1 MGKPIV
7 AIVGRPNVGKS
18 TLFNIFANSR
28 ISIVE
33 DTPGVTRDRLYAEGD
48 WLDNQFMMVDTG
60 GIEIMNS
67 DAIAV
72 SIRQQ
77 AEIAIKEA
85 DVILFVCDARSGIVQ
100 EDADVARILRKSGK
114 PIVLAVNKADSPKQE
129 LNVYEFY
136 NLGLGEPFPISAA
149 NHLGIGDLLDAV
161 VAKFPQNKAGVFD
174 NDEDQIKVAL
184 IGRPNVGKSSIFN
197 SLVGQERSI
206 VSDVAGTTRD
216 AIDTP
221 VVRNGQKYLFID
233 TAGMRRKGKIDEP
246 IEKYSIIRSLRAVD
260 RSDVVLMVIDAVD
273 GVTEQDKKI
282 AGYAHEAGKGIVIV
296 VNKWDAYEKDENST
310 LRYTETLRKEL
321 IFMQYAP
328 VVYVSAL
335 TKQRIHRL
343 PEVIN
348 YVAEQN
354 AMRVATSVLNQVI
367 ADAVAINPPPTEK
380 GQRLKIL
387 YATQVK
393 IKPPTFVIFVNE
405 PEIMHFSYQRYLENK
420 LREAFGFEGT
430 PLSMIIR
437 GKKKTNR
444 GWINGCNDVCI
455 MVCRW
460 FCVWLSTFG
469 AVAG

>member
-33 DTPGVTRDRLYAEGD
+33 DTPGVTRDRLYADTE
-48 WLDNQFMMVDTG
+48 WLDNEFMMVDTG
-60 GIEIMNS
+60 GIEIMNT
-67 DAIAV
+67 DKIAV

-77 AEIAIKEA
+77 AQIAIAEA
-85 DVILFVCDARSGIVQ
+85 DVILFVCDARAGITH
-100 EDADVARILRKSGK
+100 EDAEVAKMLRQSKK
-114 PIVLAVNKADSPKQE
+114 PIVLAINKADSPKQE
-129 LNVYEFY
+129 MEIFEFY
-136 NLGLGEPFPISAA
+136 NLGIGEPIPVSAA
-149 NHLGIGDLLDAV
+149 NHLGLGDLLDAV
-161 VAKFPQNKAGVFD
+161 VEKFPETSAYGEDGNE
-174 NDEDQIKVAL
+174 DEIKVAL

-197 SLVGQERSI
+197 TLVGEERSI

-221 VVRNGQKYLFID
+221 VIREGQKFLFID
-233 TAGMRRKGKIDEP
+233 TAGMRRKARIDEP

-260 RSDVVLMVIDAVD
+260 RSDVD

-282 AGYAHEAGKGIVIV
+282 AGYAHEAGKGIVLV
-296 VNKWDAYEKDENST
+296 VNKWDLYDKDNTST
-310 LRYTETLRKEL
+310 LRYTENLRREL
-321 IFMQYAP
+321 VFMQYAP
-328 VVYVSAL
+328 VVFVSAM

-343 PEVIN
+343 PEVIH

-354 AMRVATSVLNQVI
+354 AMRISTSVLNQVVE
-367 ADAVAINPPPTEK
+367 DAIAINPPPTEK

-430 PLSMIIR
+430 PLQMIIR
-437 GKKKTNR
+437 GKNEEE
-444 GWINGCNDVCI
+444 
-455 MVCRW
+455 
-460 FCVWLSTFG
+460 
-469 AVAG
+469 

>member
-296 VNKWDAYEKDENST
+296 VNKWDIYEKDENST
-310 LRYTETLRKEL
+310 LRYTENLRKEL

-328 VVYVSAL
+328 VVFVSAL

-437 GKKKTNR
+437 GKKE
-444 GWINGCNDVCI
+444 DE
-455 MVCRW
+455 
-460 FCVWLSTFG
+460 
-469 AVAG
+469 

>member
-33 DTPGVTRDRLYAEGD
+33 DTPGVTRDRLYADTE
-48 WLDNQFMMVDTG
+48 WLDNEFMMVDTG
-60 GIEIMNS
+60 GIEIMNT
-67 DAIAV
+67 DKIAV

-77 AEIAIKEA
+77 AQIAIAEA
-85 DVILFVCDARSGIVQ
+85 DVILFVCDARAGITH
-100 EDADVARILRKSGK
+100 EDAEVAKMLRQSKK
-114 PIVLAVNKADSPKQE
+114 PIVLAINNADSPKQE
-129 LNVYEFY
+129 MEILEFY
-136 NLGLGEPFPISAA
+136 NLGIGEPIPVSAA
-149 NHLGIGDLLDAV
+149 NHLGLGDLLDAV
-161 VAKFPQNKAGVFD
+161 VEKFPETSAYGEDGNE
-174 NDEDQIKVAL
+174 DEIKVAL

-197 SLVGQERSI
+197 TLVGEERSI

-221 VVRNGQKYLFID
+221 VIREGQKFLFID
-233 TAGMRRKGKIDEP
+233 TAGMRRKARIDEP

-260 RSDVVLMVIDAVD
+260 RSDVVLMVIDAID

-282 AGYAHEAGKGIVIV
+282 AGYAHEAGKGIVLV
-296 VNKWDAYEKDENST
+296 VNKWDLYDKDNTST
-310 LRYTETLRKEL
+310 LRYTENLRREL
-321 IFMQYAP
+321 VFMQYAP
-328 VVYVSAL
+328 VVFVSAM

-343 PEVIN
+343 PEVIH

-354 AMRVATSVLNQVI
+354 AMRISTSVLNQVVE
-367 ADAVAINPPPTEK
+367 DAIAINPPPTEK

-430 PLSMIIR
+430 PLQMIIR
-437 GKKKTNR
+437 GKNEEE
-444 GWINGCNDVCI
+444 
-455 MVCRW
+455 
-460 FCVWLSTFG
+460 
-469 AVAG
+469 

>member
-33 DTPGVTRDRLYAEGD
+33 DTPGVTRDRLYADTE
-48 WLDNQFMMVDTG
+48 WLDNEFMMVDTG
-60 GIEIMNS
+60 GIEIMNT
-67 DAIAV
+67 DKIAV

-77 AEIAIKEA
+77 AQIAIAEA
-85 DVILFVCDARSGIVQ
+85 DVILFVCDARAGITH
-100 EDADVARILRKSGK
+100 EDAEVAKMLRQSKK
-114 PIVLAVNKADSPKQE
+114 PIALAINKADSPKQE
-129 LNVYEFY
+129 MEIFEFY
-136 NLGLGEPFPISAA
+136 NLGIGEPIPVSAA
-149 NHLGIGDLLDAV
+149 NHLGLGDLLDAV
-161 VAKFPQNKAGVFD
+161 VEKFPETSAYGEDGNE
-174 NDEDQIKVAL
+174 DEIKVAL

-197 SLVGQERSI
+197 TLVGEERSI

-221 VVRNGQKYLFID
+221 VIREGQKFLFID
-233 TAGMRRKGKIDEP
+233 TAGMRRKARIDEP

-260 RSDVVLMVIDAVD
+260 RSDVVLMVIDAID

-282 AGYAHEAGKGIVIV
+282 AGYAHEAGKGIVLV
-296 VNKWDAYEKDENST
+296 VNKWDLYDKDNTST
-310 LRYTETLRKEL
+310 LRYTENLRREL
-321 IFMQYAP
+321 VFMQYAP
-328 VVYVSAL
+328 VVFVSAM

-343 PEVIN
+343 PEVIH

-354 AMRVATSVLNQVI
+354 AMRISTSVLNQVVE
-367 ADAVAINPPPTEK
+367 DAIAINPPPTEK

-430 PLSMIIR
+430 PLQMIIR
-437 GKKKTNR
+437 GKNEEE
-444 GWINGCNDVCI
+444 
-455 MVCRW
+455 
-460 FCVWLSTFG
+460 
-469 AVAG
+469 

>member
-33 DTPGVTRDRLYAEGD
+33 DTPGVTRDRLYADTE
-48 WLDNQFMMVDTG
+48 WLDNEFMMVDTG
-60 GIEIMNS
+60 GIEIMNT
-67 DAIAV
+67 DKIAV

-77 AEIAIKEA
+77 AQIAIAEA
-85 DVILFVCDARSGIVQ
+85 DVILFVCDARAGITH
-100 EDADVARILRKSGK
+100 EDAEVAKMLRQSKK
-114 PIVLAVNKADSPKQE
+114 PIVLAINKADSPKQE
-129 LNVYEFY
+129 MEIFEFY
-136 NLGLGEPFPISAA
+136 NLGIGEPIPVSAA
-149 NHLGIGDLLDAV
+149 NHLGLGDLLDAV
-161 VAKFPQNKAGVFD
+161 VEKFPETSAYGEDGNE
-174 NDEDQIKVAL
+174 DEIKVAL

-197 SLVGQERSI
+197 TLVGEERSI

-221 VVRNGQKYLFID
+221 VIREGQKVLFID
-233 TAGMRRKGKIDEP
+233 TAGMRRKARIDEP

-260 RSDVVLMVIDAVD
+260 RSDVVLMVIDAID

-282 AGYAHEAGKGIVIV
+282 AGYAHEAGKGIVLV
-296 VNKWDAYEKDENST
+296 VNKWDLYDKDNTST
-310 LRYTETLRKEL
+310 LRYTENLRREL
-321 IFMQYAP
+321 VFMQYAP
-328 VVYVSAL
+328 VVFVSAM

-343 PEVIN
+343 PEVIH

-354 AMRVATSVLNQVI
+354 AMRISTSVLNQVVE
-367 ADAVAINPPPTEK
+367 DAIAINPPPTEK

-430 PLSMIIR
+430 PLQMIIR
-437 GKKKTNR
+437 GKNEEE
-444 GWINGCNDVCI
+444 
-455 MVCRW
+455 
-460 FCVWLSTFG
+460 
-469 AVAG
+469 

>member
-33 DTPGVTRDRLYAEGD
+33 DTPGVTRDRLYADTE
-48 WLDNQFMMVDTG
+48 WLDNEFMMVDTG
-60 GIEIMNS
+60 GIEIMNT
-67 DAIAV
+67 DKIAV

-77 AEIAIKEA
+77 AQIAIAEA
-85 DVILFVCDARSGIVQ
+85 DVILFVCDARAGITH
-100 EDADVARILRKSGK
+100 EDAEVAKMLRQSKK
-114 PIVLAVNKADSPKQE
+114 PIVLAINKADSPKQE
-129 LNVYEFY
+129 MEIFEFY
-136 NLGLGEPFPISAA
+136 NLGIGEPIPVSAA
-149 NHLGIGDLLDAV
+149 NHLGLGDLLDAV
-161 VAKFPQNKAGVFD
+161 VEKFPETSAYGEDGNE
-174 NDEDQIKVAL
+174 DEIKVAL

-197 SLVGQERSI
+197 TLVGEERSI

-221 VVRNGQKYLFID
+221 VIREGQKFLFID
-233 TAGMRRKGKIDEP
+233 TAGMRRKARIDEP

-260 RSDVVLMVIDAVD
+260 RSDVVLMVIDAID

-282 AGYAHEAGKGIVIV
+282 AGYAHEVGKGIVLV
-296 VNKWDAYEKDENST
+296 VNKWDLYDKDNTST
-310 LRYTETLRKEL
+310 LRYTENLRREL
-321 IFMQYAP
+321 VFMQYAP
-328 VVYVSAL
+328 VVFVSAM

-343 PEVIN
+343 PEVIH

-354 AMRVATSVLNQVI
+354 AMRISTSVLNQVVE
-367 ADAVAINPPPTEK
+367 DAIAINPPPTEK

-430 PLSMIIR
+430 PLQMIIR
-437 GKKKTNR
+437 GKNEEE
-444 GWINGCNDVCI
+444 
-455 MVCRW
+455 
-460 FCVWLSTFG
+460 
-469 AVAG
+469 

>member
-33 DTPGVTRDRLYAEGD
+33 DTPGVTRDRLYADTE
-48 WLDNQFMMVDTG
+48 WLDNEFMMVDTG
-60 GIEIMNS
+60 GIEIMNT
-67 DAIAV
+67 DKIAV

-77 AEIAIKEA
+77 AQIAIAEA
-85 DVILFVCDARSGIVQ
+85 DVILFVCDARAGITH
-100 EDADVARILRKSGK
+100 EDAEVAKMLRQSKK
-114 PIVLAVNKADSPKQE
+114 PIVLAINKADSPKQE
-129 LNVYEFY
+129 MEIFEFY
-136 NLGLGEPFPISAA
+136 NLGIGEPIPVSAA
-149 NHLGIGDLLDAV
+149 NHLGLGDLLDAV
-161 VAKFPQNKAGVFD
+161 VEKFPETSAYGEDGNE
-174 NDEDQIKVAL
+174 DEIKVAL
-184 IGRPNVGKSSIFN
+184 IGHPNVGKSSIFN
-197 SLVGQERSI
+197 TLVGEERSI

-221 VVRNGQKYLFID
+221 VIREGQKFLFID
-233 TAGMRRKGKIDEP
+233 TAGMRRKARIDEP

-260 RSDVVLMVIDAVD
+260 RSDVVLMVIDAID

-282 AGYAHEAGKGIVIV
+282 AGYAHEAGKGIVLV
-296 VNKWDAYEKDENST
+296 VNKWDLYDKDNTST
-310 LRYTETLRKEL
+310 LRYTENLRREL
-321 IFMQYAP
+321 VFMQYAP
-328 VVYVSAL
+328 VVFVSAM

-343 PEVIN
+343 PEVIH

-354 AMRVATSVLNQVI
+354 AMRISTSVLNQVVE
-367 ADAVAINPPPTEK
+367 DAIAINPPPTEK

-430 PLSMIIR
+430 PLQMIIR
-437 GKKKTNR
+437 GKNEEE
-444 GWINGCNDVCI
+444 
-455 MVCRW
+455 
-460 FCVWLSTFG
+460 
-469 AVAG
+469 

>member
-33 DTPGVTRDRLYAEGD
+33 DTPGVTRDRLYADTE
-48 WLDNQFMMVDTG
+48 WLDNEFMMVDTG
-60 GIEIMNS
+60 GIEIMNT
-67 DAIAV
+67 DKIAV

-77 AEIAIKEA
+77 AQIAIAEA
-85 DVILFVCDARSGIVQ
+85 DVILFVCDARAGITH
-100 EDADVARILRKSGK
+100 EDAEVAKMLRQSKK
-114 PIVLAVNKADSPKQE
+114 TIVLAINKADSPKQE
-129 LNVYEFY
+129 MEIFEFY
-136 NLGLGEPFPISAA
+136 NLGIGEPIPVSAA
-149 NHLGIGDLLDAV
+149 NHLGLGDLLDAV
-161 VAKFPQNKAGVFD
+161 VEKFPETSAYGEDGNE
-174 NDEDQIKVAL
+174 DEIKVAL

-197 SLVGQERSI
+197 TLVGEERSI

-221 VVRNGQKYLFID
+221 VIREGQKFLFID
-233 TAGMRRKGKIDEP
+233 TAGMRRKARIDEP

-260 RSDVVLMVIDAVD
+260 RSDVVLMVIDAID
-273 GVTEQDKKI
+273 GITEQDKKI
-282 AGYAHEAGKGIVIV
+282 AGYAHEAGKGIVLV
-296 VNKWDAYEKDENST
+296 VNKWDLYDKDNTST
-310 LRYTETLRKEL
+310 LRYTENLRREL
-321 IFMQYAP
+321 VFMQYAP
-328 VVYVSAL
+328 VVFVSAM

-343 PEVIN
+343 PEVIH

-354 AMRVATSVLNQVI
+354 AMRISTSVLNQVVE
-367 ADAVAINPPPTEK
+367 DAIAINPPPTEK

-430 PLSMIIR
+430 PLQMIIR
-437 GKKKTNR
+437 GKNEEE
-444 GWINGCNDVCI
+444 
-455 MVCRW
+455 
-460 FCVWLSTFG
+460 
-469 AVAG
+469 

>member
-33 DTPGVTRDRLYAEGD
+33 DTPGVTRDRLYADTE
-48 WLDNQFMMVDTG
+48 WLDNEFMMVDTG
-60 GIEIMNS
+60 GIEIMNN
-67 DAIAV
+67 DKIAV

-77 AEIAIKEA
+77 AQIAIAEA
-85 DVILFVCDARSGIVQ
+85 DVILFVCDARAGITH
-100 EDADVARILRKSGK
+100 EDAEVARLLRQSKK

-129 LNVYEFY
+129 MEIFEFY
-136 NLGLGEPFPISAA
+136 NLGIGEPIPVSAA
-149 NHLGIGDLLDAV
+149 NHLGLGDLLDAV
-161 VAKFPQNKAGVFD
+161 VEKFPETSAYGED
-174 NDEDQIKVAL
+174 GDEDEIKVAL

-197 SLVGQERSI
+197 TLVGEERSI

-221 VVRNGQKYLFID
+221 VVRDGQKFLFID
-233 TAGMRRKGKIDEP
+233 TAGMRRKVRIDEP

-260 RSDVVLMVIDAVD
+260 RSDVVLMVIDAID

-282 AGYAHEAGKGIVIV
+282 AGYAHEAGKGIVLV
-296 VNKWDAYEKDENST
+296 VNKWDLYDKDNTST
-310 LRYTETLRKEL
+310 LRYTENLRREL
-321 IFMQYAP
+321 VFMQYAP
-328 VVYVSAL
+328 VVFVSAM

-343 PEVIN
+343 PEVIH

-354 AMRVATSVLNQVI
+354 AMRISTSVLNQVVE
-367 ADAVAINPPPTEK
+367 DAIAINPPPTEK

-430 PLSMIIR
+430 PLQMIIR
-437 GKKKTNR
+437 GKNEEE
-444 GWINGCNDVCI
+444 
-455 MVCRW
+455 
-460 FCVWLSTFG
+460 
-469 AVAG
+469 

>member
-18 TLFNIFANSR
+18 TLFNIFAHSR

-33 DTPGVTRDRLYAEGD
+33 DTPGVTRDRLYADTE
-48 WLDNQFMMVDTG
+48 WLDNEFMMVDTG
-60 GIEIMNS
+60 GIEIMNT
-67 DAIAV
+67 DKIAV

-77 AEIAIKEA
+77 AQIAIAEA
-85 DVILFVCDARSGIVQ
+85 DVILFVCDARAGITH
-100 EDADVARILRKSGK
+100 EDAEVAKMLRQSKK
-114 PIVLAVNKADSPKQE
+114 PIVLAINKADSPKQE
-129 LNVYEFY
+129 MEIFEFY
-136 NLGLGEPFPISAA
+136 NLGIGEPIPVSAA
-149 NHLGIGDLLDAV
+149 NHLGLGDLLDAV
-161 VAKFPQNKAGVFD
+161 VEKFPETSAYGEDGNE
-174 NDEDQIKVAL
+174 DEIKVAL

-197 SLVGQERSI
+197 TLVGEERSI

-221 VVRNGQKYLFID
+221 VIREGQKFLFID
-233 TAGMRRKGKIDEP
+233 TAGMRRKARIDEP

-260 RSDVVLMVIDAVD
+260 RSDVVLMVIDAID
-273 GVTEQDKKI
+273 GITEQDKKI
-282 AGYAHEAGKGIVIV
+282 AGYAHEAGKGIVLV
-296 VNKWDAYEKDENST
+296 VNKWDLYDKDNTST
-310 LRYTETLRKEL
+310 LRYTENLRREL
-321 IFMQYAP
+321 VFMQYAP
-328 VVYVSAL
+328 VVFVSAM

-343 PEVIN
+343 PEVIH

-354 AMRVATSVLNQVI
+354 AMRISTSVLNQVVE
-367 ADAVAINPPPTEK
+367 DAIAINPPPTEK

-430 PLSMIIR
+430 PLQMIIR
-437 GKKKTNR
+437 GKNEEE
-444 GWINGCNDVCI
+444 
-455 MVCRW
+455 
-460 FCVWLSTFG
+460 
-469 AVAG
+469 

>member
-33 DTPGVTRDRLYAEGD
+33 DTPGVTRDRLYADTE
-48 WLDNQFMMVDTG
+48 WLDNEFMMVDTG
-60 GIEIMNS
+60 GIEIMNT
-67 DAIAV
+67 DKIAV

-77 AEIAIKEA
+77 AQIAIAEA
-85 DVILFVCDARSGIVQ
+85 DVILFVCDARAGITH
-100 EDADVARILRKSGK
+100 EDAEVAKMLRQSKK
-114 PIVLAVNKADSPKQE
+114 PIVLAINKADSPKQE
-129 LNVYEFY
+129 MEIFEFY
-136 NLGLGEPFPISAA
+136 NLGIGEPIPVSAA
-149 NHLGIGDLLDAV
+149 NHLGLGDLLDAV
-161 VAKFPQNKAGVFD
+161 VEKFPETSAYGEDGNE
-174 NDEDQIKVAL
+174 DEIKVAL

-197 SLVGQERSI
+197 TLVGEERSI

-221 VVRNGQKYLFID
+221 VIREGQKFLFID
-233 TAGMRRKGKIDEP
+233 TAGMRRKARIDEP

-260 RSDVVLMVIDAVD
+260 RSDVVLMVIDAID

-282 AGYAHEAGKGIVIV
+282 AGYAHEAGKGIVLV
-296 VNKWDAYEKDENST
+296 VNKWDLYDKDNTST
-310 LRYTETLRKEL
+310 LRYTENLRREL
-321 IFMQYAP
+321 VFMQYAP
-328 VVYVSAL
+328 VVFVSAM

-343 PEVIN
+343 PEVIH

-354 AMRVATSVLNQVI
+354 DMRISTSVLNQVVE
-367 ADAVAINPPPTEK
+367 DAIAINPPPTEK

-430 PLSMIIR
+430 PLQMIIR
-437 GKKKTNR
+437 GKNEEE
-444 GWINGCNDVCI
+444 
-455 MVCRW
+455 
-460 FCVWLSTFG
+460 
-469 AVAG
+469 

>member
-7 AIVGRPNVGKS
+7 AIVGQPNVGKS

-33 DTPGVTRDRLYAEGD
+33 DTPGVTRDRLYADTE
-48 WLDNQFMMVDTG
+48 WLDNEFMMVDTG
-60 GIEIMNS
+60 GIEIMNT
-67 DAIAV
+67 DKIAV

-77 AEIAIKEA
+77 AQIAIAEA
-85 DVILFVCDARSGIVQ
+85 DVILFVCDARAGITH
-100 EDADVARILRKSGK
+100 EDAEVAKMLRQSKK
-114 PIVLAVNKADSPKQE
+114 PIVLAINKADSPKQE
-129 LNVYEFY
+129 MEIFEFY
-136 NLGLGEPFPISAA
+136 NLGIGEPIPVSAA
-149 NHLGIGDLLDAV
+149 NHLGLGDLLDAV
-161 VAKFPQNKAGVFD
+161 VEKFPETSAYGEDGNE
-174 NDEDQIKVAL
+174 DEIKVAL

-197 SLVGQERSI
+197 TLVGEERSI

-221 VVRNGQKYLFID
+221 VIREGQKFLFID
-233 TAGMRRKGKIDEP
+233 TAGMRRKARIDEP

-260 RSDVVLMVIDAVD
+260 RSDVVLMVIDAID
-273 GVTEQDKKI
+273 GITEQDKKI
-282 AGYAHEAGKGIVIV
+282 AGYAHEAGKGIVLV
-296 VNKWDAYEKDENST
+296 VNKWDLYDKDNTST
-310 LRYTETLRKEL
+310 LRYTENLRREL
-321 IFMQYAP
+321 VFMQYAP
-328 VVYVSAL
+328 VVFVSAM

-343 PEVIN
+343 PEVIH

-354 AMRVATSVLNQVI
+354 AMRISTSVLNQVVE
-367 ADAVAINPPPTEK
+367 DAIAINPPPTEK

-430 PLSMIIR
+430 PLQMIIR
-437 GKKKTNR
+437 GKNEEE
-444 GWINGCNDVCI
+444 
-455 MVCRW
+455 
-460 FCVWLSTFG
+460 
-469 AVAG
+469 

>member
-174 NDEDQIKVAL
+174 NDEDLIKVAL

-310 LRYTETLRKEL
+310 LRYTENLRKEL

-437 GKKKTNR
+437 GKKE
-444 GWINGCNDVCI
+444 DE
-455 MVCRW
+455 
-460 FCVWLSTFG
+460 
-469 AVAG
+469 

>member
-33 DTPGVTRDRLYAEGD
+33 DTPGVTRDRLYADTE
-48 WLDNQFMMVDTG
+48 WLDNEFMMVDTG
-60 GIEIMNS
+60 GIEIMNT
-67 DAIAV
+67 DKIAV

-77 AEIAIKEA
+77 AQIAIAEA
-85 DVILFVCDARSGIVQ
+85 DVILFVCDARAGITH
-100 EDADVARILRKSGK
+100 EDAEVAKMLRQSKK
-114 PIVLAVNKADSPKQE
+114 PIVLAINKADSPKQE
-129 LNVYEFY
+129 MEIFEFY
-136 NLGLGEPFPISAA
+136 NLGIGEPIPVSAA
-149 NHLGIGDLLDAV
+149 NHLGLGDLLDAV
-161 VAKFPQNKAGVFD
+161 VEKFPETSAYGEDGNE
-174 NDEDQIKVAL
+174 DEIKVAL

-197 SLVGQERSI
+197 TLVGEERSI

-221 VVRNGQKYLFID
+221 VIREGQKFLFID
-233 TAGMRRKGKIDEP
+233 TAGMRRKARIDEP

-260 RSDVVLMVIDAVD
+260 RSDVVLMVIDAID
-273 GVTEQDKKI
+273 GITEQDKKI
-282 AGYAHEAGKGIVIV
+282 AGYAYEAGKGIVLV
-296 VNKWDAYEKDENST
+296 VNKWDLYDKDNTST
-310 LRYTETLRKEL
+310 LRYTENLRREL
-321 IFMQYAP
+321 VFMQYAP
-328 VVYVSAL
+328 VVFVSAM

-343 PEVIN
+343 PEVIH

-354 AMRVATSVLNQVI
+354 AMRISTSVLNQVVE
-367 ADAVAINPPPTEK
+367 DAIAINPPPTEK

-430 PLSMIIR
+430 PLQMIIR
-437 GKKKTNR
+437 GKNEEE
-444 GWINGCNDVCI
+444 
-455 MVCRW
+455 
-460 FCVWLSTFG
+460 
-469 AVAG
+469 

>member
-33 DTPGVTRDRLYAEGD
+33 DTPGVTRDRLYADTE
-48 WLDNQFMMVDTG
+48 WLDNEFMMVDTG
-60 GIEIMNS
+60 GIEIMNT
-67 DAIAV
+67 DKIAV

-77 AEIAIKEA
+77 AQIAIAEA
-85 DVILFVCDARSGIVQ
+85 DVILFVCDARAGITH
-100 EDADVARILRKSGK
+100 EDAEVAKMLRQSKK
-114 PIVLAVNKADSPKQE
+114 PIVLAINKADSPKQE
-129 LNVYEFY
+129 MEIFEFY
-136 NLGLGEPFPISAA
+136 NLGIGEPIPVSAA
-149 NHLGIGDLLDAV
+149 NHLGLGDLLDAV
-161 VAKFPQNKAGVFD
+161 VEKFPETSAYGEDGNE
-174 NDEDQIKVAL
+174 DEIKVAL

-197 SLVGQERSI
+197 TLVGEERSI

-221 VVRNGQKYLFID
+221 VIREGQKFLFID
-233 TAGMRRKGKIDEP
+233 TAGMRRKARIDEP

-260 RSDVVLMVIDAVD
+260 RSDVVLMVIDAID

-282 AGYAHEAGKGIVIV
+282 AGYAHEAGKGIVLV
-296 VNKWDAYEKDENST
+296 VNKWDLYDKDNTST
-310 LRYTETLRKEL
+310 LRYTENLRREL
-321 IFMQYAP
+321 VFMQYAP
-328 VVYVSAL
+328 VVFVSAM

-343 PEVIN
+343 PEVIH

-354 AMRVATSVLNQVI
+354 AMRISTSVLNQVLE
-367 ADAVAINPPPTEK
+367 DAIAINPPPTEK

-430 PLSMIIR
+430 PLQMIIR
-437 GKKKTNR
+437 GKNEEE
-444 GWINGCNDVCI
+444 
-455 MVCRW
+455 
-460 FCVWLSTFG
+460 
-469 AVAG
+469 

>member
-33 DTPGVTRDRLYAEGD
+33 DTPGVTRDRLYADTE
-48 WLDNQFMMVDTG
+48 WLDNEFMMVDTG
-60 GIEIMNS
+60 GIEIMNT
-67 DAIAV
+67 DKIAV

-77 AEIAIKEA
+77 AQIAIAEA
-85 DVILFVCDARSGIVQ
+85 DVILFVCDARAGITH
-100 EDADVARILRKSGK
+100 EDAEVAKMLRQSKK
-114 PIVLAVNKADSPKQE
+114 PIVLAINKADSPKQE
-129 LNVYEFY
+129 MEIFEFY
-136 NLGLGEPFPISAA
+136 NLGIGEPIPVSAA
-149 NHLGIGDLLDAV
+149 NHLGLGDLLDAV
-161 VAKFPQNKAGVFD
+161 VEKFPETSAYGEDGNE
-174 NDEDQIKVAL
+174 DEIKVAL

-197 SLVGQERSI
+197 TLVGEERSI

-221 VVRNGQKYLFID
+221 VIREGQKFLFID
-233 TAGMRRKGKIDEP
+233 TAGMRRKARIDEP

-260 RSDVVLMVIDAVD
+260 RSDVALMVIDAID

-282 AGYAHEAGKGIVIV
+282 AGYAHEAGKGIVLV
-296 VNKWDAYEKDENST
+296 VNKWDLYDKDNTST
-310 LRYTETLRKEL
+310 LRYTENLRREL
-321 IFMQYAP
+321 VFMQYAP
-328 VVYVSAL
+328 VVFVSAM

-343 PEVIN
+343 PEVIH

-354 AMRVATSVLNQVI
+354 AMRISTSVLNQVVE
-367 ADAVAINPPPTEK
+367 DAIAINPPPTEK

-430 PLSMIIR
+430 PLQMIIR
-437 GKKKTNR
+437 GKNEEE
-444 GWINGCNDVCI
+444 
-455 MVCRW
+455 
-460 FCVWLSTFG
+460 
-469 AVAG
+469 

>member
-33 DTPGVTRDRLYAEGD
+33 DTPGVTRDRLYADTE
-48 WLDNQFMMVDTG
+48 WLDNEFMMVDTG
-60 GIEIMNS
+60 GIEIMNT
-67 DAIAV
+67 DKIAV

-77 AEIAIKEA
+77 AQIAIAEA
-85 DVILFVCDARSGIVQ
+85 DVILFVCDARAGITH
-100 EDADVARILRKSGK
+100 EDAEVAKMLRQSKK
-114 PIVLAVNKADSPKQE
+114 PIVLAINKADSPKQE
-129 LNVYEFY
+129 MEIFEFY
-136 NLGLGEPFPISAA
+136 NLGIGEPIPVSAA
-149 NHLGIGDLLDAV
+149 NHLGLGDLLDAV
-161 VAKFPQNKAGVFD
+161 VEKFPETSAYGEDGNE
-174 NDEDQIKVAL
+174 DEIKVAL

-197 SLVGQERSI
+197 TLVGEERSI

-221 VVRNGQKYLFID
+221 VIREGQKFLFID
-233 TAGMRRKGKIDEP
+233 TAGMRRKARIDEP

-260 RSDVVLMVIDAVD
+260 RSDVVLMVIDAID

-282 AGYAHEAGKGIVIV
+282 AGYAHEAGKGIVLV
-296 VNKWDAYEKDENST
+296 VNKWDLYDKDNTST
-310 LRYTETLRKEL
+310 LRYTENLRREL
-321 IFMQYAP
+321 VFMQYAP
-328 VVYVSAL
+328 VVFVSAM

-343 PEVIN
+343 PEVIH

-354 AMRVATSVLNQVI
+354 AMRISTSVLNQVVE
-367 ADAVAINPPPTEK
+367 DAIAINPPPTEK

-430 PLSMIIR
+430 PLQIIIR
-437 GKKKTNR
+437 GKNEEE
-444 GWINGCNDVCI
+444 
-455 MVCRW
+455 
-460 FCVWLSTFG
+460 
-469 AVAG
+469 

>member
-33 DTPGVTRDRLYAEGD
+33 DTPGVTRDRLYADTE
-48 WLDNQFMMVDTG
+48 WLDNEFMMVDTG
-60 GIEIMNS
+60 GIEIMNT
-67 DAIAV
+67 DKIAV

-77 AEIAIKEA
+77 AQIAIDEA
-85 DVILFVCDARSGIVQ
+85 DVILFVCDARAGITH
-100 EDADVARILRKSGK
+100 EDAEVAKMLRQSKK
-114 PIVLAVNKADSPKQE
+114 PIVLAINKADSPKQE
-129 LNVYEFY
+129 MEIFEFY
-136 NLGLGEPFPISAA
+136 NLGIGEPIPVSAA
-149 NHLGIGDLLDAV
+149 NHLGLGDLLDAV
-161 VAKFPQNKAGVFD
+161 VEKFPETSAYGEDGNE
-174 NDEDQIKVAL
+174 DEIKVAL

-197 SLVGQERSI
+197 TLVGEERSI

-221 VVRNGQKYLFID
+221 VIREGQKFLFID
-233 TAGMRRKGKIDEP
+233 TAGMRRKARIDEP

-260 RSDVVLMVIDAVD
+260 RSDVVLMVIDAID

-282 AGYAHEAGKGIVIV
+282 AGYAHEAGKGIVLV
-296 VNKWDAYEKDENST
+296 VNKWDLYDKDNTST
-310 LRYTETLRKEL
+310 LRYTENLRREL
-321 IFMQYAP
+321 VFMQYAP
-328 VVYVSAL
+328 VVFVSAM

-343 PEVIN
+343 PEVIH

-354 AMRVATSVLNQVI
+354 AMRISTSVLNQVVE
-367 ADAVAINPPPTEK
+367 DAIAINPPPTEK

-430 PLSMIIR
+430 PLQMIIR
-437 GKKKTNR
+437 GKNEEE
-444 GWINGCNDVCI
+444 
-455 MVCRW
+455 
-460 FCVWLSTFG
+460 
-469 AVAG
+469 